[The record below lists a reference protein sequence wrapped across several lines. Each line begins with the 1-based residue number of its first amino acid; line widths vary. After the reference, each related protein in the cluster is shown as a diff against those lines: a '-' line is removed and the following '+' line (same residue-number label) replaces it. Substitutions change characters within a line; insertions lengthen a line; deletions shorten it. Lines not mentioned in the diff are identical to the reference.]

1 MLYIFMNMIG
11 IEAGG
16 FLSRYVKKFI
26 NREQVNAILIIANL
40 CIAVVGIQGA
50 ITTKNSVLMIISCV
64 IGAVIGTGMNLDCK
78 FNTLGELLKSRFRH
92 ADESFVKGFIT
103 VFMIQCVG
111 SMAIVGPLD
120 IGLKQDASILSFK
133 IILDTCISFIYGAIY
148 GPSVMLSGPFV
159 FVYEMVIYL
168 LAGVLQP
175 LLTPSVINEISAIG
189 SLLIFALS
197 LDLLGILRLKA
208 ANFLPALLGPL
219 VYYLLVTGFVGW

>member
-1 MLYIFMNMIG
+1 
-11 IEAGG
+11 
-16 FLSRYVKKFI
+16 
-26 NREQVNAILIIANL
+26 
-40 CIAVVGIQGA
+40 
-50 ITTKNSVLMIISCV
+50 
-64 IGAVIGTGMNLDCK
+64 
-78 FNTLGELLKSRFRH
+78 
-92 ADESFVKGFIT
+92 
-103 VFMIQCVG
+103 
-111 SMAIVGPLD
+111 
-120 IGLKQDASILSFK
+120 
-133 IILDTCISFIYGAIY
+133 
-148 GPSVMLSGPFV
+148 MLSGPFV